1 MVCHATR
8 HSRWRLLTFL
18 CVSVAWHPTRRLPR
32 RLWKARFRKII
43 KTRGNWTCFTGFLHS
58 PSGQCHASC
67 RILLRL
73 LCSDYFPFFF
83 CRFSTASRHEARK
96 MIVKVSGIDLEQGN
110 IQMIVIPVHFSLLSF
125 CHSSRALL
133 SSFESAFTIW
143 HARIFKC
150 PLDGKFFSR
159 HSIEQCS
166 FISSA
171 IFLRSPMN
179 LQGYNVCCTLSNHRL
194 LSEKTS
200 TIILSK
206 SSFSSPSYLSVAL
219 H

>member
-1 MVCHATR
+1 M
-8 HSRWRLLTFL
+8 
-18 CVSVAWHPTRRLPR
+18 
-32 RLWKARFRKII
+32 

-73 LCSDYFPFFF
+73 LCSDYFPFF

-150 PLDGKFFSR
+150 PFNGKFFFR
-159 HSIEQCS
+159 HSVEQCS
-166 FISSA
+166 VISSA
-171 IFLRSPMN
+171 IVSPPPISLQEYN
-179 LQGYNVCCTLSNHRL
+179 LSCTISYLRL
-194 LSEKTS
+194 LSGKTS

-206 SSFSSPSYLSVAL
+206 
-219 H
+219 

>member
-1 MVCHATR
+1 MPRKLSYFVA
-8 HSRWRLLTFL
+8 SLMFRLF
-18 CVSVAWHPTRRLPR
+18 SV
-32 RLWKARFRKII
+32 
-43 KTRGNWTCFTGFLHS
+43 
-58 PSGQCHASC
+58 
-67 RILLRL
+67 
-73 LCSDYFPFFF
+73 FF

-96 MIVKVSGIDLEQGN
+96 MILKVSGIDLEQGN

-150 PLDGKFFSR
+150 PLDGESFFR
-159 HSIEQCS
+159 HSVEQCS
-166 FISSA
+166 VISSA
-171 IFLRSPMN
+171 IVFPPPIS
-179 LQGYNVCCTLSNHRL
+179 LQEYNVYFTISNHRL

-206 SSFSSPSYLSVAL
+206 SSLSSPSYLSVAL

>member
-1 MVCHATR
+1 MPRKLSYFVA
-8 HSRWRLLTFL
+8 SLMFRLF
-18 CVSVAWHPTRRLPR
+18 SV
-32 RLWKARFRKII
+32 
-43 KTRGNWTCFTGFLHS
+43 
-58 PSGQCHASC
+58 
-67 RILLRL
+67 
-73 LCSDYFPFFF
+73 FF

-96 MIVKVSGIDLEQGN
+96 MILKVSGIDLEQGN
-110 IQMIVIPVHFSLLSF
+110 IQMIVIPVHFSLLSC

-150 PLDGKFFSR
+150 PFNGKFFFSTFGWTVL
-159 HSIEQCS
+159 SYILPYC
-166 FISSA
+166 F
-171 IFLRSPMN
+171 SPPIN
-179 LQGYNVCCTLSNHRL
+179 LQGCNVCCTLSNHRL